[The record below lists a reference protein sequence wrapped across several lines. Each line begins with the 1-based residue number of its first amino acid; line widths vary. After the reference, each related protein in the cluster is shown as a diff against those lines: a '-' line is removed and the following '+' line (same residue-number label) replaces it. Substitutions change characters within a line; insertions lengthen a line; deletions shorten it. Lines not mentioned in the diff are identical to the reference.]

1 MGIMLLSLR
10 TLLVAVALA
19 TFATHTEAM
28 QAVPGQVGRP
38 FNELTKGIYPLAES
52 GHPSILSRNFGQSL
66 WATFRMKTIL
76 RLQSN
81 LLWDTLIAQGLQAAP
96 VVTVE
101 SIDGIGGLTNIP
113 HPPIDAN
120 TVFEQGFQT
129 LLAFL
134 VPGAWMAFLMKS
146 TETENR

>member
-1 MGIMLLSLR
+1 MGIMLPSMR

-19 TFATHTEAM
+19 TYATHTEAM

-76 RLQSN
+76 SVYSRTCSGTPSSPKAPKLRPLLPSSLLMALAASPTFRTPQSTP
-81 LLWDTLIAQGLQAAP
+81 TLHLSKVFKLFWLFSSLGLGWH
-96 VVTVE
+96 
-101 SIDGIGGLTNIP
+101 S
-113 HPPIDAN
+113 
-120 TVFEQGFQT
+120 
-129 LLAFL
+129 
-134 VPGAWMAFLMKS
+134 
-146 TETENR
+146 